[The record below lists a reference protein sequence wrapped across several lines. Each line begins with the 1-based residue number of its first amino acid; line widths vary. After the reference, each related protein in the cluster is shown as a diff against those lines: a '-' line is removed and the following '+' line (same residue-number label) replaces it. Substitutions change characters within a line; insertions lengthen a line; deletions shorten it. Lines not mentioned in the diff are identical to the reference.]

1 VSRQLALLWG
11 AVAVVLVGA
20 SPWASLAGDALWD
33 CTFKSWTGI
42 PCPTCGTARAAL
54 ALAQLDVLGALSR
67 YPLPTM
73 AWAFLIVG
81 GLAAGAM
88 ALLGRTPPE
97 IPRSLPLWA
106 RASLI
111 GAVLTNWMYSIAIGI

>member
-1 VSRQLALLWG
+1 
-11 AVAVVLVGA
+11 
-20 SPWASLAGDALWD
+20 
-33 CTFKSWTGI
+33 
-42 PCPTCGTARAAL
+42 
-54 ALAQLDVLGALSR
+54 
-67 YPLPTM
+67 M

-106 RASLI
+106 RAALI

>member
-11 AVAVVLVGA
+11 AVAALLLAA
-20 SPWASLAGDALWD
+20 SPWATAAADALWA

-54 ALAQLDVLGALSR
+54 ALARFDVLGALSR
-67 YPLPTM
+67 YPLPTIGWM
-73 AWAFLIVG
+73 FLLVG
-81 GLAAGAM
+81 GLYAGAM

-97 IPRSLPLWA
+97 IPRSLPVWA
-106 RASLI
+106 RAALVA
-111 GAVLTNWMYSIAIGI
+111 AVLTNWMYSIATGV